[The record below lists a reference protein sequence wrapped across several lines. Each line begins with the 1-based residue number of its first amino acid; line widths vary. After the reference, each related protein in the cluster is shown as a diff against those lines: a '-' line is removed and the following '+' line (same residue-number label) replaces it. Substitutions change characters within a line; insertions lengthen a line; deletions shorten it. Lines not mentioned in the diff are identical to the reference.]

1 MSSAT
6 TPNLSRRL
14 WRRARLLLVLPFSAV
29 TLGAVSVQPSVAA
42 DDAFFACTADLLDAG
57 IAREAATAACAAS
70 RYPGDLGSCAV
81 DVADATG
88 IAAADALSVC
98 ERSRRPDE
106 VANCTLNI
114 HDSLLDSPS
123 LSAHTFCGRSLLPE
137 RYSVCVVDLVEAAEL
152 SVDDSLTRCI
162 RAGYRPWEIG
172 PRL

>member
-1 MSSAT
+1 MANF
-6 TPNLSRRL
+6 NLGL
-14 WRRARLLLVLPFSAV
+14 WRHARLLSVLPFSAL
-29 TLGAVSVQPSVAA
+29 TLAAVAVQPGNAA

-57 IAREAATAACAAS
+57 ISRESATAACAAS
-70 RYPGDLGSCAV
+70 RYPSDLSGCAV
-81 DVADATG
+81 EVSDATG
-88 IAAADALSVC
+88 IAAADALNVC

-114 HDSLLDSPS
+114 HDSLLDAPS

-137 RYSVCVVDLVEAAEL
+137 RYGVCVVDLVGAAGL
-152 SVDDSLTRCI
+152 SVDESLTRCI